1 MSTPRTPV
9 TPSVTPRVIEE
20 KKDWKTWAK
29 DWLKQNGFKGSEA
42 ELEIASTDFEKTYRT
57 MMGGVK
63 DPERTST
70 QPQSLATAAET
81 QQVLIDGERARVDTS
96 VDLAGR
102 LLPIRGQMQE
112 QNSDAYAANLGAHTA
127 AVSQILGDPQSKV
140 IADQGQNRLELARLN
155 NEYLTGRNNTLVGA
169 MERMHTK
176 ENDPNALDY
185 MNFVKDLGITAA
197 MIFD

>member
-42 ELEIASTDFEKTYRT
+42 ELEIASTDFERTYRT
-57 MMGGVK
+57 MMGDVK
-63 DPERTST
+63 DPERVST

-81 QQVLIDGERARVDTS
+81 QAVLIDGERARVDTS

-102 LLPIRGQMQE
+102 MLPIRRTMRE
-112 QNSDAYAANLGAHTA
+112 QDSEAYAANLGAHTA
-127 AVSQILGDPQSKV
+127 AVSQILGAPQSEV
-140 IADQGQNRLELARLN
+140 IASQGQNRLDLAAMN

-169 MERMHTK
+169 MERMHAK